1 MRPQIC
7 SLGSCRNGAARSRRA
22 RGLAAHHGRS
32 AIRGWRVS
40 RVDGCPTPREA
51 TQIGVSSFA
60 SGYCVQPQ
68 PPPGAL
74 PGKPPP
80 SCSRRLC
87 SGTAPRARCLRMG
100 QPWPRTPIYC
110 APMPERG
117 HNQTSSPAAPAAKS
131 FGPKLARLAKKGPIR
146 SRPPALEWAC
156 RSLRWQSA
164 APHFFSWPPI
174 ERGCSA
180 PRQLDSGPDR
190 IAGHS
195 TRRPSAEHRSS
206 SLLEQLDA
214 GVSPA
219 SDDADVRARLTG
231 TVALRCASRPGLTQF
246 RSWPSMC

>member
-1 MRPQIC
+1 M
-7 SLGSCRNGAARSRRA
+7 GARR
-22 RGLAAHHGRS
+22 
-32 AIRGWRVS
+32 
-40 RVDGCPTPREA
+40 PREA

-164 APHFFSWPPI
+164 APQFFSWPPI

-180 PRQLDSGPDR
+180 PRQLDSGPIELLATAPGGR
-190 IAGHS
+190 QQS
-195 TRRPSAEHRSS
+195 TARVPCSS
-206 SLLEQLDA
+206 SSMQ
-214 GVSPA
+214 
-219 SDDADVRARLTG
+219 
-231 TVALRCASRPGLTQF
+231 ASRRRATMP
-246 RSWPSMC
+246 MCARD